1 MALRRRAVWPNVPI
15 AIGAAALLACAG
27 LLVANLLLRA
37 TRINHGIKLFPG
49 LSGVVAQ
56 EKPAFSLANLLS
68 GHYQSVYG
76 RHLSPLSPLYPAA
89 VRLRNQAA
97 YSVFGVSATPAVV
110 VGRGRVLLERP
121 YIDDYCSRDLAAFMP
136 WGRRWARVIRA
147 MQDAV
152 ERRGQRFLY
161 VLTPSKVAQYPGDL
175 PPGMP
180 CLARAADRAG
190 LVPAWLG
197 LVRAAGVHVAD
208 TTAAIWAAHGAY
220 PFKLYPKGGT
230 HWNAVGAALGTRAV
244 QVGLDKMIGGG
255 RFSPLGFS
263 WTLSDHPEG
272 VDVDLAML
280 MNLMWKPVH
289 YQVPA
294 VRLQLPDAPP
304 GCEGWSITVVGGSF
318 MHGIGETLS
327 EAGCRP
333 RVVEYEYWSAVRLA
347 WEGGRLAS
355 AGAVDDGE
363 RAVRLRG
370 ADLVIYEENEQVLG
384 RDRHGPALAAFLG
397 VGEP

>member
-1 MALRRRAVWPNVPI
+1 MALWRRMAWPNGPV
-15 AIGAAALLACAG
+15 ALGAAALLGCS
-27 LLVANLLLRA
+27 LLLMANLIVKGVA
-37 TRINHGIKLFPG
+37 GGQGIKLSPG
-49 LSGVVAQ
+49 LSGVVAR
-56 EKPAFSLANLLS
+56 ERPALS
-68 GHYQSVYG
+68 GASLLDGSFQARLG
-76 RHLSPLSPLYPAA
+76 RGLSADVPLYPAA
-89 VRLRNQAA
+89 VRLRNQVE

-136 WGRRWARVIRA
+136 WGRRWARAIRA
-147 MQDAV
+147 MQDAA

-175 PPGMP
+175 PEGMP
-180 CLARAADRAG
+180 CLARAADRTG

-244 QVGLDKMIGGG
+244 QRELDEMVGDR
-255 RFSPLGFS
+255 RFSPLEFS

-280 MNLMWKPVH
+280 MNLIWKPVH
-289 YQVPA
+289 YQVPV
-294 VRLQLPDAPP
+294 VRLQALDAPP
-304 GCEGWSITVVGGSF
+304 GCKGWSVAVVGGSF
-318 MHGIGETLS
+318 MHAIAETLS
-327 EAGCRP
+327 GAGCRP
-333 RVVEYEYWSAVRLA
+333 LVVEYEYWSAIRLA
-347 WEGGRLAS
+347 WEGGRLVS
-355 AGAVDDGE
+355 AGAVDERE
-363 RAVRLRG
+363 RAARLRD

-397 VGEP
+397 VQAP